1 MAFDGITTKNIL
13 IELNNNLINAR
24 IEKIYVPTK
33 NDIFLCFHTKNRDNL
48 KLLISIDANN
58 ARIHFSNNIKENPS
72 KAPQICMILRK
83 HLQGAKLLSI
93 SQYGLDRVIT
103 FKFENINEL
112 GDLVQKSLIVEL
124 MGKYSNVILVDD
136 KEKIIDSMRH
146 VDITMSSIR
155 EVLPNKNYI
164 LPTTLGKKNFAQL
177 SFDEFS

>member
-83 HLQGAKLLSI
+83 HL
-93 SQYGLDRVIT
+93 V
-103 FKFENINEL
+103 
-112 GDLVQKSLIVEL
+112 
-124 MGKYSNVILVDD
+124 
-136 KEKIIDSMRH
+136 
-146 VDITMSSIR
+146 
-155 EVLPNKNYI
+155 
-164 LPTTLGKKNFAQL
+164 
-177 SFDEFS
+177 